1 MDKQNLVYT
10 NTREYYLTL
19 KRKEILT
26 HAINITWR
34 TLEDIISSEISQSQ
48 RGKYHMLPFT

>member
-34 TLEDIISSEISQSQ
+34 TLEDIISSENSQ
-48 RGKYHMLPFT
+48 TW